1 MVIIICDSSI
11 LILISKL
18 EMLDLLIDAFEEILI
33 PKAVFIESVDQ
44 GKKLKKMDAFLIE
57 KKINEGKII
66 IENIKNLAEKEKF
79 MNDFNLHEGEAEAL
93 ILYSEKNAELFGTD
107 DYKTLKVCKI
117 LDIKYFTTPLFIIRC
132 YVIEKLSKKMAML
145 KFEKLEEFGWYN
157 EENMIEFKNQI
168 NKLEG

>member
-18 EMLDLLIDAFEEILI
+18 EMLDLLIDAFEEFLI
-33 PKAVFIESVDQ
+33 PKAVFMESVDQ

-93 ILYSEKNAELFGTD
+93 ILYSERKAELFGTD
-107 DYKTLKVCKI
+107 DYRTLKVCKI

-157 EENMIEFKNQI
+157 EENIIEFKNQI

>member
-93 ILYSEKNAELFGTD
+93 ILYSERNAELFGTD
-107 DYKTLKVCKI
+107 DYRTLKVCKI

-132 YVIEKLSKKMAML
+132 YVIEKLSKNMAML

>member
-33 PKAVFIESVDQ
+33 PKAVFMESVDQ

-93 ILYSEKNAELFGTD
+93 ILYSERKAELFGTD
-107 DYKTLKVCKI
+107 DYRTLKVCKI

-157 EENMIEFKNQI
+157 EENIIEFKNQI

>member
-93 ILYSEKNAELFGTD
+93 ILYSERNAELFGTD
-107 DYKTLKVCKI
+107 DYRTLKVCKI

-132 YVIEKLSKKMAML
+132 YVIEKLSKNMAML

-157 EENMIEFKNQI
+157 EENMVEFKNQI

>member
-66 IENIKNLAEKEKF
+66 IENVKNLAEKEKF

-93 ILYSEKNAELFGTD
+93 ILYSERNAELFGTD
-107 DYKTLKVCKI
+107 DYRTLKVCKI

-132 YVIEKLSKKMAML
+132 YVIEKLSKKKAML

-168 NKLEG
+168 NKL

>member
-66 IENIKNLAEKEKF
+66 IENIKNIAEKEKF

-93 ILYSEKNAELFGTD
+93 ILYSERNAELFGTD
-107 DYKTLKVCKI
+107 DYRTLKVCKI
-117 LDIKYFTTPLFIIRC
+117 LDIKYFTTPLFINRC

>member
-33 PKAVFIESVDQ
+33 PKAVFMESVDQ

-57 KKINEGKII
+57 KKIMEGKII

-93 ILYSEKNAELFGTD
+93 ILYSERKAELFGTD
-107 DYKTLKVCKI
+107 DYRTLKVCKI

-157 EENMIEFKNQI
+157 EENIIEFKNQI

>member
-93 ILYSEKNAELFGTD
+93 ILYSERKAELFGTD
-107 DYKTLKVCKI
+107 DYRTLKVCKI

-157 EENMIEFKNQI
+157 EENIIEFKNQI

>member
-18 EMLDLLIDAFEEILI
+18 EMLDLLIDVFEEILI

-66 IENIKNLAEKEKF
+66 IGNVKNLAEKAKF

-93 ILYSEKNAELFGTD
+93 ILYSERKAELFGTD
-107 DYKTLKVCKI
+107 DYRTLKVCKI

-132 YVIEKLSKKMAML
+132 YVIEKLSKITAML